1 MIAQLN
7 NQKSGIEIE
16 KNKYINDKNNLN
28 CNIKNIVAE
37 MKSNILDLMNISQ
50 TLKNIAMNK
59 FHYEIENEYIQ
70 FLINNL
76 QEVAGAKLSVIKELK
91 EECLNGTFMVFY

>member
-1 MIAQLN
+1 
-7 NQKSGIEIE
+7 
-16 KNKYINDKNNLN
+16 
-28 CNIKNIVAE
+28 

-76 QEVAGAKLSVIKELK
+76 QEVAGAELSVIKELK
-91 EECLNGTFMVFY
+91 ESEKYNNIFLEICKMTDEELMLSSEEDFLNKMNKIVYNKK